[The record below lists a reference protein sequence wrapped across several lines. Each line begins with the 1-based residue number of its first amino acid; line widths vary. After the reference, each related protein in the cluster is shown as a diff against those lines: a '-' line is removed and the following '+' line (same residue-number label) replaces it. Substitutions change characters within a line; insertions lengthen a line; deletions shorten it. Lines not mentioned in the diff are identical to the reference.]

1 MSKLQLLR
9 IHSFQEYCQ
18 LRPVEDKLL
27 NISQNIENE
36 ILEQSKNQDC
46 FEVDGYCKICN
57 ASSSFLVDYLYC
69 NEVNNVK
76 IPNWRERVICL
87 SCQLNNRMRAAIHIL
102 LQESNPS
109 PEAKIY
115 LTEQV
120 TPLYHY
126 IKHKFP
132 NTVGSEYFGQDIAPG
147 FVQENNIRHESLT
160 NLSFKDGEFDFI
172 LSFDVFEHIPNYQQ
186 AFSECYRV
194 LNSTGRMIFTVPFI
208 KNYADNSI
216 RAKVVDDNGNIIHIQ
231 QPQYHGDPVNEG
243 GILCFQDFGWQ
254 MLDELRALGFQDAA
268 ALIYWSDCFGYFGG
282 TQIAFIA
289 IKN

>member
-1 MSKLQLLR
+1 MSNLQLLR

-18 LRPVEDKLL
+18 LRSVETNLL
-27 NISQNIENE
+27 NTSQNIENK
-36 ILEQSKNQDC
+36 IIEQSKNQNS
-46 FEVDGYCKICN
+46 FQVDGYCKICN

-69 NEVNNVK
+69 NEVNNIK
-76 IPNWRERVICL
+76 IPNWRERIICL

-102 LQESNPS
+102 LEESQPS
-109 PEAKIY
+109 PDAKIY

-132 NTVGSEYFGQDIAPG
+132 NTVGSEYLGKDIAPG
-147 FVQENNIRHESLT
+147 FVQENDIRHESLT

-172 LSFDVFEHIPNYQQ
+172 LSFDVFEHIPNYHQ

-194 LNSTGRMIFTVPFI
+194 LSSTGKMIFTVPFV
-208 KNYADNSI
+208 NHSAENLI
-216 RAKVVDDNGNIIHIQ
+216 RAKVVDDNDNIIHILP
-231 QPQYHGDPVNEG
+231 PQYHGDPVNEE
-243 GILCFQDFGWQ
+243 GILCFQHFGWQ

-268 ALIYWSDCFGYFGG
+268 ALIYWSDYFGYLGG
-282 TQIAFIA
+282 AQIAFIA
-289 IKN
+289 VKN

>member
-1 MSKLQLLR
+1 MLKLQLLR

-18 LRPVEDKLL
+18 LQSVENELL
-27 NISQNIENE
+27 NTSKNIENKIIE
-36 ILEQSKNQDC
+36 EAYNKNS
-46 FEVDGYCKICN
+46 FPIEGYCKICN

-76 IPNWRERVICL
+76 IPNWRERIICL
-87 SCQLNNRMRAAIHIL
+87 SCKLNNRMRAAIHIL
-102 LQESNPS
+102 LQELQPS

-115 LTEQV
+115 LTEEV

-126 IKHKFP
+126 IKQKFP
-132 NTVGSEYFGQDIAPG
+132 NTVGSEYFGKDVAPG
-147 FVQENNIRHESLT
+147 LIQDNDIRHESLT

-194 LNSTGRMIFTVPFI
+194 LNSTGKMIFTVPFI
-208 KNYADNSI
+208 NNYADNSI
-216 RAKVVDDNGNIIHIQ
+216 RAKVDDNGNIIHIQ

-243 GILCFQDFGWQ
+243 AILCFQDFGWQ

-268 ALIYWSDCFGYFGG
+268 ALIYWSDYFGYLGG
-282 TQIAFIA
+282 AQIAFIA
-289 IKN
+289 IKH